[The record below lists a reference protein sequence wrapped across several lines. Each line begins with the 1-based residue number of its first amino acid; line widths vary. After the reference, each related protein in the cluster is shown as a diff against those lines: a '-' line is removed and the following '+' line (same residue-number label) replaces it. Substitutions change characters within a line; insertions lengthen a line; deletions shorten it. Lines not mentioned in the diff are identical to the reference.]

1 MIEIDNAVRLD
12 QKETLRMVVESAK
25 DFSEQYI
32 RPYLMEWDESQHFP
46 VEALRKAGSLGFMGV
61 LIPEAYGGMGFS
73 ANAMNLILG
82 KIGSRSVPLCVDIMV
97 PNSLGP
103 GELINHYGTQKQKD
117 FYLPRLAKGEDIP
130 CFALTEPNA
139 GSDASSISSSGTVF
153 KGDDGKEYKI

>member
-61 LIPEAYGGMGFS
+61 LIPEAYGGSGMAYEEYISIIVEISG
-73 ANAMNLILG
+73 I
-82 KIGSRSVPLCVDIMV
+82 K
-97 PNSLGP
+97 SLAV
-103 GELINHYGTQKQKD
+103 T
-117 FYLPRLAKGEDIP
+117 F
-130 CFALTEPNA
+130 
-139 GSDASSISSSGTVF
+139 
-153 KGDDGKEYKI
+153 

>member
-61 LIPEAYGGMGFS
+61 LIPEAYGG
-73 ANAMNLILG
+73 LG
-82 KIGSRSVPLCVDIMV
+82 WHTK
-97 PNSLGP
+97 
-103 GELINHYGTQKQKD
+103 
-117 FYLPRLAKGEDIP
+117 
-130 CFALTEPNA
+130 
-139 GSDASSISSSGTVF
+139 SIF
-153 KGDDGKEYKI
+153 Q